1 MSELWIK
8 DRACI
13 NVLGGSIENAE
24 EINKASEGHA
34 LVGVLTANYKCVD
47 DAIADMQ
54 KYNEVLNGNLSVGLG
69 NGNPAQCYDVA
80 AVAKAVKCK
89 HYNQAFTYVS
99 ATRANVGNDDAIV
112 NAMCTLTG
120 TPGIIRISTG
130 PISSKSEKGADV
142 PVDTAIDM
150 IRDMGGSS
158 IKFFPMHGLA
168 HRDEVVAVAEAC
180 GRKGL
185 WFEPTG
191 GIDLNNF
198 REIVDICLQQNVRKF
213 IPHVYSSIIDKE
225 TGLTRVEDVKE
236 LVKILEEELA

>member
-1 MSELWIK
+1 MELWIK

-13 NVLGGSIENAE
+13 NVLGGSIENAKDVYE
-24 EINKASEGHA
+24 AADGHV
-34 LVGVLTANYKCVD
+34 LVGVLTANYDSVD
-47 DAIADMQ
+47 AAIADMQ

-69 NGNPAQCYDVA
+69 NGNPAQQYDVA
-80 AVAKAVKCK
+80 RVAKAVKCK

-99 ATRANVGNDDAIV
+99 ATRANNGTNDAIV

-158 IKFFPMHGLA
+158 IKFFPMHGLKY
-168 HRDEVVAVAEAC
+168 RDEDFLYATSAMI
-180 GRKGL
+180 R
-185 WFEPTG
+185 
-191 GIDLNNF
+191 
-198 REIVDICLQQNVRKF
+198 LQ
-213 IPHVYSSIIDKE
+213 I
-225 TGLTRVEDVKE
+225 
-236 LVKILEEELA
+236 